1 MTATP
6 SPEELERVLKRLAR
20 DLDSKAAVA
29 ARTEGLERAEAP
41 IASDAEALRAA
52 AALIREL
59 VGREKWQP
67 IETAPKDGT
76 RLMLWMQPVNDAR
89 FQPTDGP
96 HAVFGTWVVWSAA
109 MQREGMKDGWSWYGS
124 AMHCPTH
131 WRPLPAPPV
140 EAK

>member
-1 MTATP
+1 MTAP
-6 SPEELERVLKRLAR
+6 SPDELVERLERVLKRLAR

-59 VGREKWQP
+59 VGRERVLAEFVRHVAK
-67 IETAPKDGT
+67 
-76 RLMLWMQPVNDAR
+76 
-89 FQPTDGP
+89 QPTADEMDEDYYE
-96 HAVFGTWVVWSAA
+96 AA
-109 MQREGMKDGWSWYGS
+109 DFEGAYG
-124 AMHCPTH
+124 AIIDEA
-131 WRPLPAPPV
+131 RRAAKAL